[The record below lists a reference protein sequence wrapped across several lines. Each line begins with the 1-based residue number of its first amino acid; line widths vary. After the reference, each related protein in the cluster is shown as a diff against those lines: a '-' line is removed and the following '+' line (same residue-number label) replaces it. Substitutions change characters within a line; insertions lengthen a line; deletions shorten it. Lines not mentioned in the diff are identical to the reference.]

1 MAHIALLDDD
11 NIVTEVLV
19 IPDNVTE
26 ERVAE
31 VTGRR
36 CKRTSYNTRGG
47 VHMLGGTPFRKNYA
61 GCGYTYDETRDA
73 FIPPRPTDNAILNED
88 TCLWELVE

>member
-1 MAHIALLDDD
+1 MAYIALLDSN
-11 NIVTEVLV
+11 NIVTEVYA

-26 ERVAE
+26 ERVTE
-31 VTGRR
+31 VTGQN
-36 CKRTSYNTRGG
+36 CKRTSYNTLGG
-47 VHMLGGTPFRKNYA
+47 VHMLG